1 MHKKTRTQ
9 LAFVLYQKT
18 HAHNTTDRAG
28 VYVWMGSF
36 LFLMFFNEAD
46 FIIPLMLKLETYK
59 VLPWL
64 KLRIKENKKKILPL
78 GETRCS
84 VGIMFVC

>member
-1 MHKKTRTQ
+1 
-9 LAFVLYQKT
+9 
-18 HAHNTTDRAG
+18 
-28 VYVWMGSF
+28 MGFF

-64 KLRIKENKKKILPL
+64 KLRIKENKKKILPP

>member
-1 MHKKTRTQ
+1 MDG
-9 LAFVLYQKT
+9 F
-18 HAHNTTDRAG
+18 
-28 VYVWMGSF
+28 F

-64 KLRIKENKKKILPL
+64 KLRIKENKKKIQL
-78 GETRCS
+78 
-84 VGIMFVC
+84 

>member
-1 MHKKTRTQ
+1 
-9 LAFVLYQKT
+9 
-18 HAHNTTDRAG
+18 
-28 VYVWMGSF
+28 
-36 LFLMFFNEAD
+36 MFFNEAD

-64 KLRIKENKKKILPL
+64 KLRIKENKKILPL